1 MNEPNRTLVIA
12 EAGVNHN
19 GDLRLALDLVD
30 MAADCGA
37 DIVKFQTF
45 DSKSLATEKAAL
57 AEYQIK
63 NLGRARHEALSQ
75 REMLK
80 QLELTNDVLFPILE
94 RCNKRNIE
102 FMSTAFDVQ
111 NLQALVDLGMRRIK
125 IASGEISNLPLLYL
139 AAQCQL
145 PVILSTGMCALEEVG
160 EVVEKLVSFNVAL
173 QDLTILQC
181 TTNYPAKPDQ
191 MNLLAMRT
199 MAEKFNVCVGLSD
212 HSEGPEAALAAVA
225 LGATV
230 IEKHITLDRTME
242 GPDHICSMEPNE
254 FSSLVNSIRVVERSL
269 GDGKKKV
276 LECEREHRKTVRK
289 SIVARRNIKK
299 GDVLSEE
306 NITTKR
312 PGTGLSPMHWF
323 DVIGRVAHR
332 EYLAD
337 DFIEC
342 PEKSV

>member
-1 MNEPNRTLVIA
+1 MNEPKRTLVIA

-19 GDLRLALDLVD
+19 GNLSFALDLVD

-37 DIVKFQTF
+37 DIVKFQSF
-45 DSKSLATEKAAL
+45 DPEYLATEKAVL

-63 NLGRARHEALSQ
+63 NLGRDRHEVLSQ

-80 QLELTNDVLFPILE
+80 QVELTSDMLYPILE
-94 RCNKRNIE
+94 RCERRNIE

-111 NLQALVDLGMRRIK
+111 NLQALVDLGIRRIK
-125 IASGEISNLPLLYL
+125 IASGEINNLPLLYL
-139 AAQCQL
+139 AAQYQL
-145 PVILSTGMCALEEVG
+145 PVILSTGMCTLEEVG

-173 QDLTILQC
+173 HDLTILQC
-181 TTNYPAKPDQ
+181 TTNYPATADQ

-199 MAEKFNVCVGLSD
+199 MAEKFDTRVGLSD

-225 LGATV
+225 LGATI
-230 IEKHITLDRTME
+230 IEKHITLDRAMG
-242 GPDHICSMEPNE
+242 GPDHICSMEANE
-254 FSSLVNSIRVVERSL
+254 FSGLIHSIRVIESSL

-289 SIVARRNIKK
+289 SIVARRNIEK

-312 PGTGLSPMHWF
+312 PGTG
-323 DVIGRVAHR
+323 
-332 EYLAD
+332 
-337 DFIEC
+337 
-342 PEKSV
+342 

>member
-1 MNEPNRTLVIA
+1 MIDFKPTLVIA

-19 GDLRLALDLVD
+19 GELGLALDLVD

-45 DSKSLATEKAAL
+45 DSESLATERATL
-57 AEYQIK
+57 AEYQME
-63 NLGRARHEALSQ
+63 NLGRDRYGDLSQ

-80 QLELTNDVLFPILE
+80 QLELTNDMLFPILE
-94 RCNKRNIE
+94 RCNTRNIE

-111 NLQALVDLGMRRIK
+111 NLKELVNLGMGRIK
-125 IASGEISNLPLLYL
+125 IASGEINNLPLLHL
-139 AAQCQL
+139 ASQCRL
-145 PVILSTGMCALEEVG
+145 PIILSTGMCALEEVR
-160 EVVEKLVSFNVAL
+160 EVVEKLVSFNVPL

-181 TTNYPAKPDQ
+181 TTNYPATPDQ

-199 MAEKFNVCVGLSD
+199 MAEEFNVCAGLSD

-230 IEKHITLDRTME
+230 IEKHITLDRTMK
-242 GPDHICSMEPNE
+242 GPDHICSMEANE
-254 FSSLVNSIRVVERSL
+254 FSSLVNAIRVVERSL
-269 GDGKKKV
+269 GDGRKKV
-276 LECEREHRKTVRK
+276 LECEQEHRRAVRK

-299 GDVLSEE
+299 GEIFSEE

-337 DFIEC
+337 DYIEC